1 MTAQETHPGL
11 LAIDLQAK
19 FVVTRN
25 KARGL
30 RDKAAGLRREAKTT
44 KLSVDAAKLRRDAKP
59 MTEEAKD
66 LELEAKGV
74 KAKVVMHTT
83 AATELLNKRMPPEFA
98 QWGIM
103 KTRAYTK
110 VLGVLVAQQK
120 RIHPNLPL
128 ATQAINLLLNHQ
140 VWADD
145 LLPRLAAITTVPRE
159 LPTAKSHT
167 CSTLM
172 TSKL

>member
-11 LAIDLQAK
+11 LATTFHSNFVASKTKAK
-19 FVVTRN
+19 S
-25 KARGL
+25 L
-30 RDKAAGLRREAKTT
+30 RDKAASLRREAKGA
-44 KLSVDAAKLRRDAKP
+44 KLSVDAAKLRSDAKP
-59 MTEEAKD
+59 LTEEAKG
-66 LELEAKGV
+66 LELEAK
-74 KAKVVMHTT
+74 ACRQKVVTHTA

-110 VLGVLVAQQK
+110 VLGVLVSQQK

-128 ATQAINLLLNHQ
+128 ATQAINLLLSHQ

-159 LPTAKSHT
+159 LPGASGRASLQ
-167 CSTLM
+167 C
-172 TSKL
+172 

>member
-1 MTAQETHPGL
+1 M
-11 LAIDLQAK
+11 
-19 FVVTRN
+19 TRN
-25 KARGL
+25 KARTL
-30 RDKAAGLRREAKTT
+30 RDQAAGLRREAKTT

-83 AATELLNKRMPPEFA
+83 EATELLNKRMPPEFA
-98 QWGIM
+98 TWGIM
-103 KTRAYTK
+103 KTRAYAK

-140 VWADD
+140 AWADD

-159 LPTAKSHT
+159 LPSA
-167 CSTLM
+167 ST
-172 TSKL
+172 